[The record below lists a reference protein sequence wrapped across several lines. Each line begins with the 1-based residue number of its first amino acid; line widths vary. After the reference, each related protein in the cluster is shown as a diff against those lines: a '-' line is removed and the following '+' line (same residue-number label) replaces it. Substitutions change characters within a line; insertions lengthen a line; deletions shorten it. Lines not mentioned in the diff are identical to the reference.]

1 MENATYVFKNGKVI
15 TVNDN
20 DDIVEAVAINENKIV
35 YVGEN
40 EGADKFISPDTKVID
55 LNGRALTPGFIDCHM
70 HPILA
75 GFFGG
80 AIIDVTYPLCRSNAE
95 MFDIIREAAKTTP
108 KGQWIKV
115 WGYDQ
120 NKYLEHTH
128 PTIDEL
134 DAVAPDN
141 PVQCMRI
148 CGHLG
153 VYNTLALEL
162 GGIKSIEDAKRFPE
176 NQIVIKD
183 GKLTGLTK
191 DNTNFYLWNLIT
203 YTDEERWDALMKFQD
218 RLLKTGVTSIHIP
231 GENSDDGYVMT
242 RQAIKDGKFKIR
254 SYGFNGSITEEKL
267 QTVIEK
273 KRVTGVGDEKFKF
286 GPCKIMLDGGTSGPS
301 CATREPYSHDATL
314 PGILNWDQE
323 YVDNIIKKV
332 HDAGCQMTAHA
343 VGDKAVEM
351 MLNGYEKALKANLRK
366 NHRHRI
372 EHCALTDAGLVKRIK
387 ELGIIPVSNEQFLVI
402 NASDYHK
409 YYGERA
415 CHMFDLRAYL
425 DAGIKAVIGCDAPTG
440 GVEVMKGLDAAVNR
454 TDRKTGEVVGKNA
467 AVTMLEAIRCY
478 TINGAYASF
487 EEDIKGSIEV
497 GKLADF
503 ALLSEDILSYP
514 QDKVQD
520 IQIDMTMIDGEVVY
534 ERNGD

>member
-20 DDIVEAVAINENKIV
+20 DDIVEAVAINGNKIV

-203 YTDEERWDALMKFQD
+203 YTDEERWDA
-218 RLLKTGVTSIHIP
+218 
-231 GENSDDGYVMT
+231 
-242 RQAIKDGKFKIR
+242 
-254 SYGFNGSITEEKL
+254 
-267 QTVIEK
+267 
-273 KRVTGVGDEKFKF
+273 
-286 GPCKIMLDGGTSGPS
+286 
-301 CATREPYSHDATL
+301 
-314 PGILNWDQE
+314 
-323 YVDNIIKKV
+323 
-332 HDAGCQMTAHA
+332 
-343 VGDKAVEM
+343 
-351 MLNGYEKALKANLRK
+351 
-366 NHRHRI
+366 
-372 EHCALTDAGLVKRIK
+372 
-387 ELGIIPVSNEQFLVI
+387 
-402 NASDYHK
+402 
-409 YYGERA
+409 
-415 CHMFDLRAYL
+415 
-425 DAGIKAVIGCDAPTG
+425 
-440 GVEVMKGLDAAVNR
+440 
-454 TDRKTGEVVGKNA
+454 
-467 AVTMLEAIRCY
+467 
-478 TINGAYASF
+478 SF